1 MGLFL
6 GAYLAWPMLYIWYP
20 PITAETDRE
29 ENASASK
36 LPVDI
41 GARLWYNLG
50 VGRSCP
56 DRSGECMETKV
67 GKFTFAIPEGHAQ
80 AGEKVEKT
88 FEYQQVTTEAEA
100 TTVITDKKWSIVGM
114 VNDNLKANARS
125 NAYQAALLPYRPSEV
140 SAEDIKERMIRD
152 YIRLGI
158 PEDTARK
165 QVEALLAASA
175 PAPAAE

>member
-1 MGLFL
+1 MKSL
-6 GAYLAWPMLYIWYP
+6 
-20 PITAETDRE
+20 
-29 ENASASK
+29 
-36 LPVDI
+36 
-41 GARLWYNLG
+41 
-50 VGRSCP
+50 
-56 DRSGECMETKV
+56 V

-88 FEYQQVTTEAEA
+88 FDYQQVESETEAQ
-100 TTVITDKKWSIVGM
+100 TVIADKKWNVIAM

-140 SAEDIKERMIRD
+140 SPEDIKERMIRD

-165 QVEALLAASA
+165 QVEALLSA
-175 PAPAAE
+175 TQSAE